1 MTMPKE
7 LFESQFFLEAK
18 HMNNTCQENK
28 PCKNEYTS

>member
-7 LFESQFFLEAK
+7 LFESQFFLEAE